1 MYAGIT
7 IFHLRPEDIG
17 KFDRLVADRL
27 GEFKQLPGATRL
39 LFLSDAATGKAAA
52 PALYETEAEANAAPT
67 SANYQRLL
75 NLPELQALLAR
86 ATAPVVRERLRVVA
100 QV

>member
-17 KFDRLVADRL
+17 EFDRLVADRL
-27 GEFKQLPGATRL
+27 AEFKQLPGATRL

-52 PALYETEAEANAAPT
+52 LALYETEAEVSAAPV
-67 SANYQRLL
+67 SASYQRLL

-86 ATAPVVRERLRVVA
+86 ATEPVKRETLRVVA
-100 QV
+100 QL